1 MKKIIYTILFFIVG
15 FIIAFFT
22 DSFFTEW
29 IRDLFQ
35 WSTDN
40 LIQYRG
46 KSIYF
51 FTPIFLVSLGVVF
64 SLFYLANCTKN
75 RTKIIINVIIC
86 ISIFLF
92 SIAFVS
98 SISAILKI
106 TTCTNCQEGIL
117 YINYYGINYSFILT
131 LSSVLA
137 ISPSLMQ
144 LVFNKKNEHKT

>member
-51 FTPIFLVSLGVVF
+51 FTPIFSVSLGVVF

-106 TTCTNCQEGIL
+106 TTCTNCQEVIL